1 MDVMPYVLALFGV
14 RRATDRFAK
23 GAKDMKNWIIGA
35 SVTMLLVVLLVCA
48 FAFSASLQNLH
59 IGAKSFALPAA
70 PALAAP
76 MTFNDESQLGTAQ
89 PATVH
94 FQIVQP
100 TEHVCQRDQAQDST
114 AGF

>member
-1 MDVMPYVLALFGV
+1 MDVMPYMLALFGV

-23 GAKDMKNWIIGA
+23 GAKDMKNLIIGA